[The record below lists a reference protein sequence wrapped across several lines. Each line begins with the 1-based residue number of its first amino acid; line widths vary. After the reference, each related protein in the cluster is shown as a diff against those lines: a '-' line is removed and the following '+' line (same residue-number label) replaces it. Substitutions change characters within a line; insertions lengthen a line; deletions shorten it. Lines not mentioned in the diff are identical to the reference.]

1 MFKRVFILSF
11 ILIAAWVS
19 TNAQSL
25 AVGPQFGFI
34 KSTDADNAV
43 VMPGAA
49 VRLNLVGLSIEGSVY
64 YKSEEYNNGLIKA
77 KSYPIMLTAMFNIL
91 PILHAEGGVGWY
103 NTKIDYSGNLSTLK
117 AENASDVGYHLGA
130 GVDLPAGNLI
140 LTGDIRYV
148 FLNIKLNNFANV
160 SELKSNF
167 YVIMIGAM
175 FKF

>member
-1 MFKRVFILSF
+1 MFKRFFVLSF
-11 ILIAAWVS
+11 ILIAACAS
-19 TNAQSL
+19 INAQSL
-25 AVGPQFGFI
+25 SVGPQFGFI
-34 KSTDADNAV
+34 KSTDADNSV

-49 VRLNLVGLSIEGSVY
+49 LRLNLVGLSIEGSFY

-77 KSYPIMLTAMFNIL
+77 KSYPVMLTGMLNIL
-91 PILHAEGGVGWY
+91 PILHAEAGIGWY

-117 AENASDVGYHLGA
+117 AETTDDVGYHLGA
-130 GVDLPAGNLI
+130 GVELPAGNVL

-148 FLNIKLNNFANV
+148 FLNVELNNSTNV

-167 YVIMIGAM
+167 YVIMVGVM